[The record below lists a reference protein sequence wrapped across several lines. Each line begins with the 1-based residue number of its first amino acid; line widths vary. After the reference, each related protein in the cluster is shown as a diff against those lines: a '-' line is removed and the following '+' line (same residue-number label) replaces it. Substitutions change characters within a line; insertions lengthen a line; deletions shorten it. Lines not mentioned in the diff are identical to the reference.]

1 MRSCV
6 RSTGERTKVFALGII
21 RLYSGLPKT
30 TEAQVIGRQLLRSG
44 MSVGAQYREAARAR
58 SGAEFI
64 SKMQSALQELDE
76 TAYWLDLLAAA
87 EILPP
92 ERLAGLAS
100 ESNELTAIFV
110 TSVKTAKARTQRPR

>member
-1 MRSCV
+1 
-6 RSTGERTKVFALGII
+6 
-21 RLYSGLPKT
+21 
-30 TEAQVIGRQLLRSG
+30 
-44 MSVGAQYREAARAR
+44 
-58 SGAEFI
+58 
-64 SKMQSALQELDE
+64 MQSALQELDE